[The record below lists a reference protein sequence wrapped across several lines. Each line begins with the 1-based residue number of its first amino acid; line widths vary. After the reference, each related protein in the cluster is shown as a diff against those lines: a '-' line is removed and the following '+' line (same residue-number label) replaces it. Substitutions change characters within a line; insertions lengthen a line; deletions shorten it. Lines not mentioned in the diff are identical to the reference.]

1 MREVLRSGHRKTTRA
16 VPTRANGDGMHS
28 IAETV
33 KPIRS
38 NAFLRYGIA
47 VAAFATA
54 LLLRF
59 ALQEV
64 LPPGFP
70 YLTFFP
76 AVILTAFIAG
86 TRPGILCATLSGIA
100 AWYFFI
106 PPFGVFGMDVQTAF
120 ALGFYAFIVGV
131 DIALFH
137 FMFKAADQLRSE
149 REVTAR
155 LYERQ
160 RTMFQELQHRVA
172 NNMTVVA
179 ALLNMQKRKVA
190 ADPTT
195 ASSALD
201 EAAKR
206 IGIMSSIHRRLYD
219 PASAELPIHQY
230 FDELGTDLL
239 RAAKK
244 QANVRFTVDAA
255 AVKLEMDRLMTLSL
269 LVSELVTNS
278 LKHGFAGRPG
288 GNIWLKLHP
297 VDGEMLE
304 LTVRDDGHGLPDD
317 YDPLNSNGLG
327 TLITQALSQQLNG
340 TLHMEG
346 QGGTT
351 ARLVFPG

>member
-1 MREVLRSGHRKTTRA
+1 
-16 VPTRANGDGMHS
+16 MHS
-28 IAETV
+28 IARTV
-33 KPIRS
+33 KQIRNNS
-38 NAFLRYGIA
+38 FFGYSIA

-59 ALQEV
+59 VLQEV

-86 TRPGILCATLSGIA
+86 TRPGILCAALSGIA
-100 AWYFFI
+100 AWYYFI
-106 PPFGVFGMDVQTAF
+106 PPFGAFGMDIPTAF
-120 ALGFYAFIVGV
+120 ALGFYTFIVGV

-149 REVTAR
+149 REVTAQ

-172 NNMTVVA
+172 NNMSVVA

-190 ADPTT
+190 ADPAT

-201 EAAKR
+201 EAASR

-219 PASAELPIHQY
+219 PASAELPIRQY
-230 FDELGTDLL
+230 FDDLGTDLL

-244 QANVRFTVDAA
+244 QANVQFSVDTA
-255 AVKLEMDRLMTLSL
+255 AVKLDMDRLMTLSL
-269 LVSELVTNS
+269 LVSELMTNS

-288 GNIWLKLHP
+288 GNIWLSLHP
-297 VDGEMLE
+297 VEGEKLE
-304 LTVRDDGHGLPDD
+304 LIIRDDGHGLPADF
-317 YDPLNSNGLG
+317 DPLSSNGLG

-340 TLHMEG
+340 TLHIEG

-351 ARLVFPG
+351 ARLLFPR

>member
-1 MREVLRSGHRKTTRA
+1 
-16 VPTRANGDGMHS
+16 MHS
-28 IAETV
+28 IARTINQ
-33 KPIRS
+33 IRK
-38 NAFLRYGIA
+38 NAVLGYGIA
-47 VAAFATA
+47 VAAFAAA

-70 YLTFFP
+70 FLTFFP
-76 AVILTAFIAG
+76 AVILTAFVAG
-86 TRPGILCATLSGIA
+86 TRPGILCATFSGIA

-106 PPFGVFGMDVQTAF
+106 PPAGVFGLDISTAF

-137 FMFKAADQLRSE
+137 FMFRAADQLRSE
-149 REVTAR
+149 REVTAQ

-172 NNMTVVA
+172 NNMSVVA
-179 ALLNMQKRKVA
+179 ALLNMQKRKVI

-201 EAAKR
+201 EAASR
-206 IGIMSSIHRRLYD
+206 IGLMSSIHRRLYD
-219 PASAELPIHQY
+219 PTSAELPIRQY
-230 FDELGTDLL
+230 FDDLGTDLL

-244 QANVRFTVDAA
+244 QENVQFSVDTA
-255 AVKLEMDRLMTLSL
+255 AVSLDMDRLMTLSL
-269 LVSELVTNS
+269 LVSELITNS
-278 LKHGFAGRPG
+278 LKHGFVGRPG
-288 GNIWLKLHP
+288 GNIWLSLHP
-297 VDGEMLE
+297 ADDERLE
-304 LTVRDDGHGLPDD
+304 LIVRDDGHGLPPGF
-317 YDPLNSNGLG
+317 DPLSSNGLG

-340 TLHMEG
+340 TLHIEG

-351 ARLVFPG
+351 ARLLFPR

>member
-1 MREVLRSGHRKTTRA
+1 
-16 VPTRANGDGMHS
+16 MHS
-28 IAETV
+28 IARTV
-33 KPIRS
+33 KQIRN
-38 NAFLRYGIA
+38 NAFFGYSIA

-59 ALQEV
+59 VLQEV

-86 TRPGILCATLSGIA
+86 TRPGILCAALSGIA
-100 AWYFFI
+100 AWYYFI
-106 PPFGVFGMDVQTAF
+106 PPFGAFGMDIPTAF
-120 ALGFYAFIVGV
+120 ALGFYTFIVGV

-149 REVTAR
+149 REVTAQ

-172 NNMTVVA
+172 NNMSVVA
-179 ALLNMQKRKVA
+179 ALLNMQKRKVM
-190 ADPTT
+190 ADPAT

-201 EAAKR
+201 EAASR

-219 PASAELPIHQY
+219 PASAELPIRQY
-230 FDELGTDLL
+230 FDDLGTDLL

-244 QANVRFTVDAA
+244 QANVQFSVDTA
-255 AVKLEMDRLMTLSL
+255 AVKLDMDRLMTLSL
-269 LVSELVTNS
+269 LVSELMTNS

-288 GNIWLKLHP
+288 GNIWLSLHP
-297 VDGEMLE
+297 VEGEKLE
-304 LTVRDDGHGLPDD
+304 LIIRDDGHGLPADF
-317 YDPLNSNGLG
+317 DPLSSNGLG

-340 TLHMEG
+340 TLHIEG

-351 ARLVFPG
+351 ARLLFPR

>member
-1 MREVLRSGHRKTTRA
+1 MY
-16 VPTRANGDGMHS
+16 S

-38 NAFLRYGIA
+38 NAFLRYGVA

-59 ALQEV
+59 VLQEV

-86 TRPGILCATLSGIA
+86 TRPGILCAALSGIA
-100 AWYFFI
+100 AWYYFI
-106 PPFGVFGMDVQTAF
+106 PPFGAFGMDIPTAF
-120 ALGFYAFIVGV
+120 ALGFYTFIVGV
-131 DIALFH
+131 DITLFH

-149 REVTAR
+149 REVTAQ

-172 NNMTVVA
+172 NNMSVVA
-179 ALLNMQKRKVA
+179 ALLSMQKRKVT
-190 ADPTT
+190 ADPAT

-201 EAAKR
+201 EAASR
-206 IGIMSSIHRRLYD
+206 IGVMSSIHRRLYD
-219 PASAELPIHQY
+219 PASAELPIRQFFY
-230 FDELGTDLL
+230 DLGTDLL
-239 RAAKK
+239 RAAKN
-244 QANVRFTVDAA
+244 QANVRFSVDTA
-255 AVKLEMDRLMTLSL
+255 AVKLDMDRLMTLSL
-269 LVSELVTNS
+269 LVSELMTNS

-288 GNIWLKLHP
+288 GNIWLSLHP
-297 VDGEMLE
+297 VEGDKLE
-304 LTVRDDGHGLPDD
+304 LIIRDDGHGLPADF
-317 YDPLNSNGLG
+317 DPLNSNGLG

-340 TLHMEG
+340 TLHIEG

-351 ARLVFPG
+351 ARLLFPR

>member
-1 MREVLRSGHRKTTRA
+1 
-16 VPTRANGDGMHS
+16 MHS
-28 IAETV
+28 IAQTIIQ
-33 KPIRS
+33 IRN
-38 NAFLRYGIA
+38 NALIGYIIA
-47 VAAFATA
+47 IAAFAIA
-54 LLLRF
+54 LLSRF
-59 ALQEV
+59 ALQDV

-70 YLTFFP
+70 FLTFFP
-76 AVILTAFIAG
+76 AVILTAFVAG
-86 TRPGILCATLSGIA
+86 TRPGVLCAALSGVA
-100 AWYFFI
+100 AWYYFI
-106 PPFGVFGMDVQTAF
+106 PPFGAFGMDVSTAF
-120 ALGFYAFIVGV
+120 ALGFYTFIVGV

-149 REVTAR
+149 REVTAQ

-172 NNMTVVA
+172 NNMSVVA
-179 ALLNMQKRKVA
+179 ALLNMQKRKVI

-244 QANVRFTVDAA
+244 QANVQFNVDAA
-255 AVKLEMDRLMTLSL
+255 AVKLDRDRLMTLSL

-288 GNIWLKLHP
+288 GNIWLTLHP
-297 VDGEMLE
+297 FDGDKLE
-304 LTVRDDGHGLPDD
+304 LTVRDDGNGMPAD
-317 YDPLNSNGLG
+317 YDPLSSNGLG

-340 TLHMEG
+340 TLHIEG